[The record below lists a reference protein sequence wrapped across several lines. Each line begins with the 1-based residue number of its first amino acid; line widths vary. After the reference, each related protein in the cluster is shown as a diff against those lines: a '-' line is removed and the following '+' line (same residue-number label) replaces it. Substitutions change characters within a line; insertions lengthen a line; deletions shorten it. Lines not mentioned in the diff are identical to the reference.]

1 MIVNIF
7 MNIYGIWFID
17 SWTTNKGGTRQKGA
31 VTDDGPKHAKGDDGG
46 RRPWRRRLIVM
57 GAVAPGGAK
66 ASEWGVMTPV
76 NSDRQR
82 DR

>member
-1 MIVNIF
+1 ME
-7 MNIYGIWFID
+7 YGSLIPRQQ
-17 SWTTNKGGTRQKGA
+17 NKGGTRQKGA

-66 ASEWGVMTPV
+66 ASEGA
-76 NSDRQR
+76 S
-82 DR
+82 